1 MKMKWRGGNWL
12 LVACPWSSTN
22 SGIQVLAK
30 PRLGGA
36 KLTKLSSALAL
47 GLGIQEFF
55 NSSIFKSVNPV

>member
-1 MKMKWRGGNWL
+1 L

-47 GLGIQEFF
+47 GLKRV
-55 NSSIFKSVNPV
+55 KSAYGLTGEVYYRKICY